1 MPQPTTKSANGSLYT
16 WSEPVIMCVWQVF
29 IFLSLQNAI
38 FHGFEKSGDL
48 IVTITTFA
56 RPLFANA
63 SPWLAIIFIACYAL
77 VFALPAMGKSNRVLL
92 DCMGLFLLARTL
104 VGFVILNLLIIN
116 PLSDNMLLLR
126 QFLCFM
132 PALILGWGWL
142 YWRLDQGA
150 RRKGKQLL
158 LFPEDSPNELREP
171 LSTFDYYYHSAMV
184 AFIFELSEVEPLTK
198 PMKLLF
204 LINAGMMLDLVG
216 LVLTQAIGLAGTG
229 S

>member
-1 MPQPTTKSANGSLYT
+1 M
-16 WSEPVIMCVWQVF
+16 
-29 IFLSLQNAI
+29 
-38 FHGFEKSGDL
+38 
-48 IVTITTFA
+48 
-56 RPLFANA
+56 
-63 SPWLAIIFIACYAL
+63 
-77 VFALPAMGKSNRVLL
+77 
-92 DCMGLFLLARTL
+92 
-104 VGFVILNLLIIN
+104 LNLLIIN

-150 RRKGKQLL
+150 RRRGRQLL
-158 LFPEDSPNELREP
+158 LFPEDSPNDLREP

-198 PMKLLF
+198 PMKILF

-229 S
+229 